1 VDRARLELSLCVQGG
16 DFADFAPAHTRS
28 HEPYEGPP
36 YCQTKLWSPVMVGL
50 HHIMRPLAS
59 RVVACNTVQASP
71 GDGASARATP
81 VTAGSGETAALNA
94 NMTNRSLL
102 MIDLSHGIAPAQP
115 HRIGPITA

>member
-1 VDRARLELSLCVQGG
+1 
-16 DFADFAPAHTRS
+16 
-28 HEPYEGPP
+28 
-36 YCQTKLWSPVMVGL
+36 MVGL
-50 HHIMRPLAS
+50 HHIMRPLTS

-94 NMTNRSLL
+94 DMTANAVANMTNRSLL
-102 MIDLSHGIAPAQP
+102 MIDLSQGTAPAQP